1 MDERI
6 TQEYLDHI
14 VHEIIGCAIE
24 IHRELGPGLLES
36 AYEKC
41 MLFLLE
47 KKKDIKLNHN
57 WKFQ

>member
-36 AYEKC
+36 AYEKNVC
-41 MLFLLE
+41 YFFL
-47 KKKDIKLNHN
+47 KKKRI
-57 WKFQ
+57 